1 MTTWLLELG
10 AEVCGISLEPSTNP
24 SLFEITRL
32 ENDIDH
38 KICDVRN
45 LALLVAAVE
54 EFQPDFV
61 FYLAAQ
67 AIVSTSYEQP
77 VETIETNVLGTT
89 NILQALRSLNK
100 KCSVV
105 IVTSDKCYENVEW
118 EWGYKETDRLGGKDI
133 YSGSKAAAEIIVHSY
148 VRSFFNDGP
157 IRLATARAGTCLE
170 VEIGRKTDYC

>member
-1 MTTWLLELG
+1 MFSGVYKNSRVLVLGHTGFKGSWLTTWLLELG

-45 LALLVAAVE
+45 LAALVAAVE

-77 VETIETNVLGTT
+77 VETIEYQCNWHQL
-89 NILQALRSLNK
+89 
-100 KCSVV
+100 
-105 IVTSDKCYENVEW
+105 IV
-118 EWGYKETDRLGGKDI
+118 
-133 YSGSKAAAEIIVHSY
+133 
-148 VRSFFNDGP
+148 
-157 IRLATARAGTCLE
+157 
-170 VEIGRKTDYC
+170 